1 MADQETRPYGMHP
14 ANLLLAVIGCII
26 IAGLCAIT
34 VYLTADFILTSI
46 RSANVMALLITDQ
59 PGQTFVA
66 DDKNLEKNLNSAT
79 QALLTCR
86 DVSLALGVGCCMIAA
101 ALGWKMAGGRS
112 AAGKE
117 G

>member
-1 MADQETRPYGMHP
+1 MPDTDAKPYGMHP
-14 ANLLLAVIGCII
+14 ANLLMAVIGCTI

-34 VYLTADFILTSI
+34 VYLTADFILSSI
-46 RSANVMALLITDQ
+46 KSANVMALLITDN

-86 DVSLALGVGCCMIAA
+86 DVSLALGVGCCMIAG
-101 ALGWKMAGGRS
+101 ALGWKLTL
-112 AAGKE
+112 GKPAK
-117 G
+117 

>member
-1 MADQETRPYGMHP
+1 MADTEDRPYGMHP
-14 ANLLLAVIGCII
+14 TNLLLAVIGCIT

-46 RSANVMALLITDQ
+46 RSANVMALLITDI

-66 DDKNLEKNLNSAT
+66 DDKNLERNLNSAT

-86 DVSLALGVGCCMIAA
+86 DVSLALGVGCCMIAG
-101 ALGWKMAGGRS
+101 ALGWKITLGRGG
-112 AAGKE
+112 K
-117 G
+117 